1 MSMLEEGEA
10 RKRKGEFTTI
20 WVSRDTKR
28 RLDRVRR
35 PRETNDEL
43 LNRIL
48 EGEGE
53 VFVQFWSVDQTPAI
67 EHNIVFSLGDFYY
80 VYEKGEFTPI
90 PKGALRVTVSYPK
103 EKKEKKNENSD
114 NQT

>member
-1 MSMLEEGEA
+1 MPKEDY
-10 RKRKGEFTTI
+10 TTI
-20 WVSRDTKR
+20 WVSRETKH

-67 EHNIVFSLGDFYY
+67 EHKIVFSLGDFYY

-90 PKGALRVTVSYPK
+90 PKGALRVTVSY
-103 EKKEKKNENSD
+103 EKKEEEEKVENTHSK
-114 NQT
+114 T